1 MKVPPTILDN
11 VVATLL
17 SDVVVTL
24 WQRSTKVVTT
34 SQSRN
39 VLKALPTFFQRCVKV
54 VSGNILEFLGKLPSA
69 DYRNWNV

>member
-24 WQRSTKVVTT
+24 WQRSPKVVTT
-34 SQSRN
+34 SQSLN
-39 VLKALPTFFQRCVKV
+39 VLKSLATFFQRCIKV

-69 DYRNWNV
+69 DYRNLNV

>member
-24 WQRSTKVVTT
+24 WQRSPKVVTT
-34 SQSRN
+34 SQSLN
-39 VLKALPTFFQRCVKV
+39 VLKF

-69 DYRNWNV
+69 DYRNLNV

>member
-24 WQRSTKVVTT
+24 WQRSPKVVTT
-34 SQSRN
+34 SQSLN
-39 VLKALPTFFQRCVKV
+39 VLKSLATFFQRCVKV

-69 DYRNWNV
+69 DYRNLNV